1 MSDLVLETKG
11 LTKRYGDFVAVD
23 NLNLAIRKGE
33 VFGLLGPNGAGKT
46 TTILMLLGLTEPTK
60 GSVRVLGFDPVRQ
73 PLSVKAR
80 VGYMPDQVGFYD
92 ELTARENL
100 IYIAKLNGIPR
111 DQLKSRVEAAIERV
125 HLTDVIDKR
134 AGTFSRGM
142 RQRLGLAD
150 VLIKNPQLIIMDE
163 PTQGLDP
170 ELAHEFLGLI
180 QSLKEEGTTILLSS
194 HLLHQVQAICDQ
206 VGLFSRGCMVVQG
219 TVPEL
224 ARKVLGGAYRV
235 QIQADGPASKLK
247 KALQNLRD
255 VNQVNVTHGVF
266 EIEAQND
273 VRADAAEAV
282 IKAGGRL
289 QGLNVESQSLD
300 DIYTR
305 YFEEVNHATLNETNQ

>member
-1 MSDLVLETKG
+1 MDDLVLETRS
-11 LTKRYGDFVAVD
+11 LTKRYGSFVAVD
-23 NLNLAIRKGE
+23 NLNLSVNRGE

-46 TTILMLLGLTEPTK
+46 TTILMLLGLTEPSR
-60 GSVRVLGFDPVRQ
+60 GQVRVLGFDPVRQ

-111 DQLKSRVEAAIERV
+111 SEIQRRVEDAIERV
-125 HLTDVIDKR
+125 RLTSVIDKR
-134 AGTFSRGM
+134 TGTFSRGM

-180 QSLKEEGTTILLSS
+180 HDLKAEGTTILLSS
-194 HLLHQVQAICDQ
+194 HLLHQVQVICDR
-206 VGLFSRGCMVVQG
+206 VGLFSQGRMVLQG
-219 TVPEL
+219 TVAEL
-224 ARKVLGGAYRV
+224 AYKVLGGAYRLQV
-235 QIQADGPASKLK
+235 EASGSTENLRN
-247 KALQNLRD
+247 ALQGIHD
-255 VNQVNVTHGVF
+255 VNKVSMNNGWI
-266 EIEAQND
+266 EIEAQKDIRPD
-273 VRADAAEAV
+273 VADAV

-289 QGLNVESQSLD
+289 QSLKAESQSLD

-305 YFEEVNHATLNETNQ
+305 YFEEVNHEPVSS